1 MKADL
6 AGANPT
12 RLHRML
18 VDQVASCWLAL
29 KHLEGNVALA
39 EPRFRQQSA
48 HQARLLDGAHKR
60 YLSAV
65 QALTN
70 HAKLLP
76 TSEAPVAAKKI
87 YEPERRTG

>member
-1 MKADL
+1 M
-6 AGANPT
+6 ANPS
-12 RLHRML
+12 RLRRML
-18 VDQVASCWLAL
+18 VDQVVSCWLAL
-29 KHLEGNVALA
+29 KLLEGEVAMA

-48 HQARLLDGAHKR
+48 HQARLLDGAYKR

-70 HAKLLP
+70 HARLLP
-76 TSEAPVAAKKI
+76 TSETPMAAKQM